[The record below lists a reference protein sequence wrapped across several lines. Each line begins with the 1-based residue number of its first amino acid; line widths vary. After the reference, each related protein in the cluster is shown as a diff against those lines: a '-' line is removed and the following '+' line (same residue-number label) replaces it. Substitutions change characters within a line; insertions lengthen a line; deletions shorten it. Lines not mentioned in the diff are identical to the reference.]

1 MLKVAISVSVSV
13 FVWIERRRFESP
25 APWCEPYKSSYLFF
39 ASPFLQDLARAFVL
53 ALGNPKA
60 YGQVYNISGPKYVTF
75 DGIAK
80 ACAEAMGKKAEI
92 VHFNPKDFDFGK
104 KKGFPLRDQVCRVDG
119 RTDGCGFRME
129 QFQIES
135 FWEMVSD

>member
-1 MLKVAISVSVSV
+1 M
-13 FVWIERRRFESP
+13 
-25 APWCEPYKSSYLFF
+25 
-39 ASPFLQDLARAFVL
+39 

-80 ACAEAMGKKAEI
+80 ACAEAMGKKAEL

-104 KKGFPLRDQVCRVDG
+104 KKGFPLRDQVCYADG
-119 RTDGCGFRME
+119 WTCV
-129 QFQIES
+129 QT
-135 FWEMVSD
+135 VSDRVLGFLRVFVCFFGGFCFGFFGICC

>member
-1 MLKVAISVSVSV
+1 MLSLSL
-13 FVWIERRRFESP
+13 SP
-25 APWCEPYKSSYLFF
+25 SL
-39 ASPFLQDLARAFVL
+39 SPSLSQDLARAFVL

-80 ACAEAMGKKAEI
+80 ACAEAMGKKVEI

-104 KKGFPLRDQVCRVDG
+104 KKGFPLRDQVCV
-119 RTDGCGFRME
+119 CVHKCMWF
-129 QFQIES
+129 
-135 FWEMVSD
+135 FWSSLG